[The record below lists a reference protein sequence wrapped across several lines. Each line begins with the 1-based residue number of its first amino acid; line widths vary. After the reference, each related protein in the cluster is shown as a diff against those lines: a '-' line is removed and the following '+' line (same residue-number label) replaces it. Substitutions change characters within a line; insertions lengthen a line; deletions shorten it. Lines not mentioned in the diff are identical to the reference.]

1 MEHSVSL
8 YLFSYI
14 FVGEMIGTMFLVFLG
29 NGINAMNSFKK
40 TPGHKSGWLFVN
52 IGWAGATAIGIL
64 FSMVIESIGSSLAY
78 EKTGI
83 KLDFAYGLINPSFD
97 VTMLIGGVW
106 ASDVG
111 WLGAFILFLVC
122 VFAQFVGA
130 ILGQVLLDFIYWK
143 KIKTADVLS
152 IKKMHCTHN
161 DDRDDWARNMFT
173 EFTVASL
180 LTSVGVIVCGFESF
194 SIGSNLWVPF
204 VMGLSLGLI
213 RSSIGSTA
221 FAANPA
227 RDLGPRFVFLL
238 LPLQKAGICRDEQI
252 KLFDFNY
259 TFIVAVL
266 CPFLG
271 GIFVGVWCWLV
282 PTFHDNY
289 IHSIYIKNPYLIFTP
304 HTPITKV
311 ANKALDLKMYFH

>member
-1 MEHSVSL
+1 MDNSVSL

-14 FVGEMIGTMFLVFLG
+14 FLGEMIGTMFLVFLG
-29 NGINAMNSFKK
+29 NGINAMNSFKN

-78 EKTGI
+78 EKTGV

-97 VTMLIGGVW
+97 VTMLTGGVW
-106 ASDVG
+106 AADVG
-111 WLGAFILFLVC
+111 WLGAFILFLIC
-122 VFAQFVGA
+122 VFAQFIGA
-130 ILGQVLLDFIYWK
+130 ILGQVILDFIYWK
-143 KIKTADVLS
+143 KIKEADILVV
-152 IKKMHCTHN
+152 KKMHCTHN
-161 DDRDDWARNMFT
+161 DDRNDWTRNMFT
-173 EFTVASL
+173 EFTVACL
-180 LTSVGVIVCGFESF
+180 MTSVGVIVCGFESS

-238 LPLQKAGICRDEQI
+238 LPLEKVGVSRDEQI

-282 PTFHDNY
+282 PSFHDNY
-289 IHSIYIKNPYLIFTP
+289 IHSIYIKNPFLIFSSHKLENKELMKTLNF
-304 HTPITKV
+304 KV
-311 ANKALDLKMYFH
+311 